1 VRAVNLMPSD
11 AGAARSGRGGGGPAH
26 VLLAVL
32 AAMVVLASLWAVAN
46 RQVGDRRAQLDS
58 ANAEASAAE
67 ARAGAAAPYAE
78 FGRLA
83 QDRVATVSALAR
95 SRFDW
100 THAMREIGRLLPA
113 DVWLTELS
121 GASGAGDETP
131 SPTVSV
137 APSPTFKLDG
147 CTSSQARV
155 AWLLARL
162 RAVDGVRDVDLG
174 KSEKPETNGDT
185 SCPAHAAS
193 DPRFTITI
201 AFAGP
206 NAPKDTLDAA
216 GQVAAPAASA
226 APAATPD
233 GAASASSPPA
243 ADGSSSAPTST
254 AGSPR

>member
-1 VRAVNLMPSD
+1 MRAVNLMPAD
-11 AGAARSGRGGGGPAH
+11 PGAARSTRRGGPAH

-32 AAMVVLASLWAVAN
+32 AAMVVLASLWAVADK
-46 RQVGDRRAQLDS
+46 QVGDRRAQLDR
-58 ANAEASAAE
+58 ANAEATAAE

-83 QDRVATVSALAR
+83 QDRVGTVSALAR

-100 THAMREIGRLLPA
+100 AHAMREISRLLPA

-121 GASGAGDETP
+121 GDSGAGDETP
-131 SPTVSV
+131 SPTTSV

-147 CTSSQARV
+147 CTRSQARV

-162 RAVDGVRDVDLG
+162 RAVDGVRNVDLS

-206 NAPKDTLDAA
+206 NAPKDSLDAA
-216 GQVAAPAASA
+216 GQVAGPAASA
-226 APAATPD
+226 APSATPG

-243 ADGSSSAPTST
+243 SDGSSSAPAST
-254 AGSPR
+254 TGSPQ

>member
-1 VRAVNLMPSD
+1 VRAVNLMPPD
-11 AGAARSGRGGGGPAH
+11 PRAARSTRRGGPAN

-46 RQVGDRRAQLDS
+46 RQVGDRRAQLDQ
-58 ANAEASAAE
+58 ANAEAAAAE

-83 QDRVATVSALAR
+83 HDRVETVSALAR

-100 THAMREIGRLLPA
+100 AHAMREISRLLPA

-121 GASGAGDETP
+121 GDSGSAGESP
-131 SPTVSV
+131 SPTTSV

-147 CTSSQARV
+147 CTRSQTRV
-155 AWLLARL
+155 ASLLARL
-162 RAVDGVRDVDLG
+162 RAVDGVRAVDLS

-185 SCPAHAAS
+185 SCPAHAAT

-206 NAPKDTLDAA
+206 NAPKATLDAA
-216 GQVAAPAASA
+216 GQPAAAAPSA
-226 APAATPD
+226 APSATPQ
-233 GAASASSPPA
+233 GPASASSPPA
-243 ADGSSSAPTST
+243 SDGSSSAPASTS
-254 AGSPR
+254 GSPQ

>member
-11 AGAARSGRGGGGPAH
+11 AGAARSTRGGGPAH
-26 VLLAVL
+26 VVLVLL

-46 RQVGDRRAQLDS
+46 RQVGDRRAQLDR
-58 ANAEASAAE
+58 ANAEAAAAE

-100 THAMREIGRLLPA
+100 ADAMREISRLLPA
-113 DVWLTELS
+113 DVWLTELT
-121 GASGAGDETP
+121 GDSGAGDETP
-131 SPTVSV
+131 SPGTSV
-137 APSPTFKLDG
+137 APAPTFKLDG
-147 CTSSQARV
+147 CTRSQARV